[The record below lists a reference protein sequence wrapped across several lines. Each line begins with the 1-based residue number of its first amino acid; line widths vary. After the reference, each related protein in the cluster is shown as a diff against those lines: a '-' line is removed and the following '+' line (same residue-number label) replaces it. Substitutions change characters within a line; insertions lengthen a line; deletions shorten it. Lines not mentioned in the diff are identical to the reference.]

1 MGTRLPLDRRAEAP
15 TPCDAPSRMRL
26 HAVGLGAPLAHLRR
40 GLHRFRVHSAYHSV
54 VDLLPEEV
62 WPRAESSAAAGE
74 VARTLVSLAHAE
86 GSRLPHGIVVDPW
99 HPCLSALVRGRA
111 VWLVGEDGADG
122 ATPGAIHIETAGAA
136 LWDPSVVDLAAE
148 PAPGWAERLREAWRL
163 LVEGGRPESLAALA
177 GTPRP
182 LDPFQ
187 RRGAILAGRLL
198 GALSR
203 GEDPAPAAA
212 GLIGLGPGLTPAGDD
227 LLTGLLIGAWSLHLS
242 PAEAAQ
248 RERLAR
254 LLEEAAAAHG
264 TTDVSATYLYHA
276 SQGRATGRLRDVLL
290 ALARPGDGVR
300 LAEAI
305 PRALAMGRTSG
316 ADGLLGLLSALTIWS
331 AQDLWPPGLRAL
343 IAAGAG
349 A

>member
-1 MGTRLPLDRRAEAP
+1 
-15 TPCDAPSRMRL
+15 MRL

-54 VDLLPEEV
+54 VNLLPEEV

-86 GSRLPHGIVVDPW
+86 GSRLPHGIVVDLW

-136 LWDPSVVDLAAE
+136 LWDPSVVGLAAE

-163 LVEGGRPESLAALA
+163 LSEGGRPESLAALV
-177 GTPRP
+177 GPPRP

-187 RRGAILAGRLL
+187 RRSAALAGRLL

-203 GEDPAPAAA
+203 GEDPAPAAE

-227 LLTGLLIGAWSLHLS
+227 LLTGLLIGAWSLSLA
-242 PAEAAQ
+242 PAEAAL
-248 RERLAR
+248 RDRLAQV
-254 LLEEAAAAHG
+254 AAAAHG
-264 TTDVSATYLYHA
+264 STTDVSAAYLYHA
-276 SQGRATGRLRDVLL
+276 AQGRATGRLRDVLL
-290 ALARPGDGVR
+290 ALARPDPRLRGPGPR

-316 ADGLLGLLSALTIWS
+316 ADGLLGLLSALTVWS
-331 AQDLWPPGLRAL
+331 AQDLWPPGLLAL
-343 IAAGAG
+343 IDAGAG